1 MNPQRNIA
9 HGKHKKRSHSGDKA
23 KGTDNKKAKVDSD
36 RMSQET
42 GDNPSTQKESND
54 VEGVE
59 GVGAYIQNMDTAMDN
74 NALLEAVSTMMSTKL
89 DAVMTQMNF
98 DMKTLFEKQMDQMR
112 VAIEQS
118 LTATLTHEIEKIKTT
133 FSEDIDK
140 LTARITVIENRPVPT
155 FANKASIASVER
167 NIVLRGVSESPNE
180 NVKDKVHSIITDGCK
195 LNNIVI
201 EKAERKTTKS
211 NNKPGVIVATL
222 ENIEQKNRILEH
234 KKRLHAQDNA
244 HRHVFIHE
252 DIDYQQRVNGYN
264 MRTFI
269 KAMNLEN
276 DLTVV
281 GNKVVKKTARR
292 TGQVADGRAVNE

>member
-1 MNPQRNIA
+1 
-9 HGKHKKRSHSGDKA
+9 
-23 KGTDNKKAKVDSD
+23 
-36 RMSQET
+36 
-42 GDNPSTQKESND
+42 
-54 VEGVE
+54 
-59 GVGAYIQNMDTAMDN
+59 
-74 NALLEAVSTMMSTKL
+74 
-89 DAVMTQMNF
+89 
-98 DMKTLFEKQMDQMR
+98 MR

-155 FANKASIASVER
+155 FANQASIASVER

-222 ENIEQKNRILEH
+222 ENIEQKNRVLEH

-292 TGQVADGRAVNE
+292 TGQVADGRAVNDI